1 MKADKKISV
10 TVAMLLASV
19 SAVVHVPPASAQWVV
34 VDPTNYVANFMTQL
48 RAVQSNLNE
57 AKQIQQQLEGLKYQA
72 QNTRSLAQGRWNE
85 GGDTIAR
92 LANVLQEGNSLAVSG
107 KDYARQFQT
116 MFPGYKADKDFSQSY
131 DRWNATTRDS
141 VLGALKVANLQANGY
156 GNEQQALSALKQAVG
171 STSGQKEALDAA
183 NQIALA
189 QVTQMQSLRE
199 LMVAQMQ
206 AEGTYMAAQTQATH
220 SREES
225 IRDATQYRDT
235 RSGFKPKPIKIGQ

>member
-1 MKADKKISV
+1 MKANKKFAF
-10 TVAMLLASV
+10 TVAACLASLGGATYMVPV
-19 SAVVHVPPASAQWVV
+19 SAQLVV
-34 VDPTNYVANFMTQL
+34 VDPTNYVANSMTQL

-57 AKQIQQQLEGLKYQA
+57 AKQIQQQLEALRYQA
-72 QNTRSLAQGRWNE
+72 QNTRSLTQGAWSQ
-85 GGDTIAR
+85 GADTIAR
-92 LANVLQEGNSLAVSG
+92 LANVLQEGSSLAVTA
-107 KDYARQFQT
+107 KDYARQFHT
-116 MFPGYKADKDFSQSY
+116 MFPGYKADHDVSRSY

-156 GNEQQALSALKQAVG
+156 RDEQQALLALKHAVG
-171 STSGQKEALDAA
+171 STNGQKEALDAA
-183 NQIALA
+183 NHVALA

-206 AEGTYMAAQTQATH
+206 AEGTYMAAQTQAAH

-235 RSGFKPKPIKIGQ
+235 RSGFKPKPIKIGN